1 MDAVHFNKS
10 PRIIVQ
16 RQSPFEAMAEGF
28 IGAPGKARTCNLRV
42 RSAMLY
48 PLSYGRVR
56 ARSYSMPSVAFASSR
71 TAPASFFALF
81 ITSTKVPAKTG
92 DHAGG

>member
-48 PLSYGRVR
+48 PLSYGR
-56 ARSYSMPSVAFASSR
+56 
-71 TAPASFFALF
+71 
-81 ITSTKVPAKTG
+81 
-92 DHAGG
+92 